1 MPASKARI
9 TPQVLYRSWRR
20 YWNVRQELSLFNDR
34 DLLDLGIR
42 RSDIRLVARAAA
54 VEDILVLRQDHEI
67 RPRPPLASGFAAPLR

>member
-1 MPASKARI
+1 
-9 TPQVLYRSWRR
+9 LYRSWRR

-54 VEDILVLRQDHEI
+54 MEDILVLRQDHEI
-67 RPRPPLASGFAAPLR
+67 RQRPPLASGFAAPLR